1 MLKSKL
7 LTIVATVLTVCLTL
21 TAFGCKNSSVKNNG
35 DGFFTSVK
43 ISQVNSSA
51 QNTPSIE
58 ANPSKKV
65 EISLL
70 SGEIYKVCSDYELYI
85 TDEYNA
91 ENTDVFAPTPLEI
104 SWTSKDAP
112 LYYIL
117 DVSTNED
124 MTRSKSYVTFSNS
137 VTLEHLFMGYDYYYQ
152 IQAKFDDRIVKS
164 KIFKFSTA
172 YLPRTVFIDE
182 KVSNTRDWGG
192 YVCKNGTQRVKQ
204 GIVYRGGKIED
215 ITPKGKDVML
225 NVLGIKTD
233 LDTRGD
239 GTAGTSISPLGNTV
253 NYIETTGPYY
263 LGQHGID
270 RVGEYRDALITEI
283 KAFAKP
289 ENFPIYVHCTLGRD
303 RTGTICFLINALLG
317 VGDIDLFRDYEISMM
332 SKSGRL
338 DSQTAINMVGG
349 SFREMYNYVR
359 YYKNNATLSES
370 VEAFMLDIGISSN
383 EIESI
388 KNNMLEEIK

>member
-7 LTIVATVLTVCLTL
+7 FSIVTTVLTVCLTL
-21 TAFGCKNSSVKNNG
+21 TAFGCKNSSTKING

-43 ISQVNSSA
+43 ISQLNSST
-51 QNTPSIE
+51 QNAPSID
-58 ANPSKKV
+58 ANPSEKV

-70 SGEIYKVCSDYELYI
+70 SGEIYQVCNNYELYI

-91 ENTDVFAPTPLEI
+91 TNTDVFAPTPLEI

-124 MTRSKSYVTFSNS
+124 MTNPKSYVTFNNS

-152 IQAKFDDRIVKS
+152 IQAKFNDRIVKS
-164 KIFKFSTA
+164 KIFAFSTA
-172 YLPRTVFIDE
+172 YLPRTIYIDD

-192 YVCKNGTQRVKQ
+192 YICKNNTQRVKQ
-204 GIVYRGGKIED
+204 GIVYRGGKLEE
-215 ITPKGKDVML
+215 ITPNGKDVML

-270 RVGEYRDALITEI
+270 RVGEYRNALVTEI
-283 KAFAKP
+283 KAFAKSD
-289 ENFPIYVHCTLGRD
+289 NFPIYVHCSLGRD

-317 VGDIDLFRDYEISMM
+317 VNDIDLFRDYEISMM
-332 SKSGRL
+332 SKTGRL
-338 DSQTAINMVGG
+338 DSQTASTMVGV
-349 SFREMYNYVR
+349 SFRQMYNYVR

-370 VEAFMLDIGISSN
+370 VEAFMLDIGITSG
-383 EIESI
+383 EINAI